1 MTKATKIVATI
12 SDKRC
17 DVDFIRALFE
27 EGMNVVRM
35 NSAHLEREGFLKII
49 NSVREVSKHIALLI
63 DTKGPEVRTTV
74 AENDHIEIRAGDTV
88 RVKGDPNGVSVQ
100 GKIYV
105 SYPHFVRDLHIGD
118 DILIDDGEID
128 LKVESKAGGY

>member
-74 AENDHIEIRAGDTV
+74 AENDHIEIRTGDTV

-105 SYPHFVRDLHIGD
+105 SYPTSFVICT
-118 DILIDDGEID
+118 
-128 LKVESKAGGY
+128 